1 MTGVSVF
8 KALLL
13 DLDNTLFL
21 FNEDTFLVSYAQLA
35 APYFTDVLDEST
47 FFQKLL
53 SSTMHMLRNDGSQT
67 NVEAFTH
74 HFIADLPQLSYEECF
89 NRFDRFYH
97 KSFSQLAR
105 VVQKVASGRRVVEGA
120 VRAGIQVAIATN
132 PIFPDAAT
140 RYRLEWANIA
150 DLPIALVTHAENMRY
165 CKPHP
170 GYFHAILGTL
180 GRQPKE
186 CLMVGN
192 DPVSDMSA
200 AAVGIKT
207 FLVELEAE
215 KGRLGI
221 ISKQVGQQARKVASK
236 VRFRIDWRGTL
247 QDVERVLLGS

>member
-1 MTGVSVF
+1 MSMF

-21 FNEDTFLVSYAQLA
+21 FNEDTFLVSYARLA
-35 APYFTDVLDEST
+35 APYFTDLLDEST

-74 HFIADLPQLSYEECF
+74 DFIADLPVLSYEECF
-89 NRFDRFYH
+89 DRFDRFYQE
-97 KSFSQLAR
+97 SFGQLGS
-105 VVQKVASGRRVVEGA
+105 VVQKVASGRRVVERAIGA
-120 VRAGIQVAIATN
+120 GVQVVIATN

-140 RYRLEWANIA
+140 HYRLEWAGIA
-150 DLPIALVTHAENMRY
+150 DLPVALITHAENMRY

-170 GYFHAILGTL
+170 GYFRTILETL

-192 DPVSDMSA
+192 DPISDMSA

-221 ISKQVGQQARKVASK
+221 ISEQVGQQARKVASK
-236 VRFRIDWRGTL
+236 ARFRIDWRGTL

>member
-1 MTGVSVF
+1 MSKF

-21 FNEDTFLVSYAQLA
+21 FNEDAFLVSYAQLA

-53 SSTMHMLRNDGSQT
+53 RSTMHMLRNNGSQT

-74 HFIADLPQLSYEECF
+74 DFITGLPTLTYQECY
-89 NRFDRFYH
+89 NRFDRFYREA
-97 KSFSQLAR
+97 FGQLR
-105 VVQKVASGRRVVEGA
+105 NVVQTVPAGRGVVQ
-120 VRAGIQVAIATN
+120 RAIRADIQVAIATN

-140 RYRLEWANIA
+140 HYRLEWAGID
-150 DLPIALVTHAENMRY
+150 DLPIAIVTHAENMRY

-170 GYFHAILGTL
+170 EYFLTILDIL
-180 GRQPKE
+180 ERQPKE

-192 DPVSDMSA
+192 DPISDMSA
-200 AAVGIKT
+200 AEVGIKT

-215 KGRLGI
+215 KGRLGM
-221 ISKQVGQQARKVASK
+221 ISKQVGQQAREVVSK
-236 VRFRIDWRGTL
+236 ARFRIDWRGTL
-247 QDVERVLLGS
+247 QDVERVLLRA

>member
-1 MTGVSVF
+1 MSAF
-8 KALLL
+8 RALLL

-21 FNEDTFLVSYAQLA
+21 FNEDAFLVSYAQLA
-35 APYFTDVLDEST
+35 APYFTDLLNQST

-74 HFIADLPQLSYEECF
+74 DFIADVPTLSYEECY
-89 NRFDRFYH
+89 NRFDRFYREAFG
-97 KSFSQLAR
+97 KLGD
-105 VVQKVASGRRVVEGA
+105 VVQKVASGRRVVERA
-120 VRAGIQVAIATN
+120 IRAGVQVAIATN

-140 RYRLEWANIA
+140 RYRLEWAGIA
-150 DLPIALVTHAENMRY
+150 DLPVALVTHAENMRY

-170 GYFHAILGTL
+170 GYFRTVLETL
-180 GRQPKE
+180 GRKAKD

-192 DPVSDMSA
+192 DPISDMSA

-221 ISKQVGQQARKVASK
+221 ISKQVGEEARQVASK
-236 VRFRIDWRGTL
+236 ARFRIDWRGSL